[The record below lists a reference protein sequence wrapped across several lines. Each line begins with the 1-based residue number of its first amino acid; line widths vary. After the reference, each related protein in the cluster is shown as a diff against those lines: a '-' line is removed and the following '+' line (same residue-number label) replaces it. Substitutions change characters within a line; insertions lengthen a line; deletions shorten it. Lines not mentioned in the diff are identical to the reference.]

1 VEVPAGYPAAR
12 YWRTMSQQNVELVR
26 RFLDAFNAR
35 DVDVL
40 ISLSAEDCELRP
52 FRAQL
57 EGIVY
62 RGHEGVRQFISDMDE
77 DWETFRI
84 DPIEFHDRHERV
96 AVIGQVNARG
106 RGSSVEIESIAGFV
120 HELNQG
126 RIRRLTSHSD
136 VEAAL
141 EAVGLS
147 E

>member
-1 VEVPAGYPAAR
+1 MA
-12 YWRTMSQQNVELVR
+12 
-26 RFLDAFNAR
+26 AFNAR
-35 DVDVL
+35 NVDAL
-40 ISLSAEDCELRP
+40 LNASAEDCEWRP

-62 RGHEGVRQFISDMDE
+62 RGHEGVRQFLRDMDD

-84 DPIEFHDRHERV
+84 DPLEFHDRHERV

-106 RGSSVEIESIAGFV
+106 RGSSMEIESIAGFV
-120 HELNQG
+120 HELDQG
-126 RIRRLTSHSD
+126 LIRRVTSHSD

-141 EAVGLS
+141 DAVGVR

>member
-1 VEVPAGYPAAR
+1 
-12 YWRTMSQQNVELVR
+12 MSQENVELVR

-35 DVDVL
+35 DINVL
-40 ISLSAEDCELRP
+40 VSLSAEDCEWRP

-62 RGHEGVRQFISDMDE
+62 RGHEGLRQFLRDMDE

-84 DPIEFHDRHERV
+84 DPIEFHDRRERV

-106 RGSSVEIESIAGFV
+106 RASSVEIEAIAGFV
-120 HELNQG
+120 HELDQG
-126 RIRRLTSHSD
+126 RIKRVTSHSD

-141 EAVGLS
+141 EAMGLP